1 MPASHPLSWRRSSAE
16 RGKGFDGAT
25 RCNTCGPMETQ
36 LAAYWLAS
44 GDLYLFRRLSEDL
57 ALASTVLVLRGAY
70 LTQNLKYFDAI
81 LIKFL
86 RMLNASKCKVFRF
99 KIREKVFWAN
109 VASLAAMT
117 SRSASTDALLG
128 GRPRQGVAEELQR
141 TLAFQ

>member
-109 VASLAAMT
+109 
-117 SRSASTDALLG
+117 R
-128 GRPRQGVAEELQR
+128 
-141 TLAFQ
+141 

>member
-99 KIREKVFWAN
+99 KIREKVFWAKAWHTN
-109 VASLAAMT
+109 KHANSVKRAGSSEFMCSFT
-117 SRSASTDALLG
+117 
-128 GRPRQGVAEELQR
+128 AER
-141 TLAFQ
+141 